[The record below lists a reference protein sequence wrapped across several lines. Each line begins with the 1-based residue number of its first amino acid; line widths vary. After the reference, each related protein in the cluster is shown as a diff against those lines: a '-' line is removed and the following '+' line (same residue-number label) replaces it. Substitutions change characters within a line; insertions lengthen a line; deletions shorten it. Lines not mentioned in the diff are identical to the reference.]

1 MTISGRNKACI
12 LYASEIQDKI
22 DGLTYQ
28 IDQSSDGYFKKNQ
41 NIEGNIKKLRESIT
55 NSRKLLKIKKKEYE
69 NIYSEIAAVSGSIK

>member
-55 NSRKLLKIKKKEYE
+55 NSRKLLKIKKKGYE